1 MEVIMSLNFFLPD
14 YFLREVH
21 YLAVRSSPEET
32 YRAICDF
39 DMSEVPWINSLF
51 RLRTVLDK
59 KKSTSSHL
67 TLRDAYRNGGFVLL
81 DEISDQ
87 QLTVGAIGKIWK
99 PAIAFKKVDSFEYAD
114 FHEPGFAKVA
124 WSLRCQRRIGGGTFC
139 LFEVRVGATDSV
151 SAAKMRGY
159 YSLIGPFSR
168 AIRRSIFAR
177 FRKKFGN
184 VLADEP
190 TRKLAGD
197 TVIKNP
203 IAMCTDGIYIEA
215 PPDAIWPWLVQM
227 GCLRAGWYSYDFLDN
242 AAVPS
247 SNRIVPEWQNLV
259 EGDSLNWTPEDD
271 HGCFVQ
277 SIDRHKSLV
286 LGSCYDY
293 DRKESVLHD
302 INPLPSNYFRS
313 SWSFILEPQT
323 SEVTRLIVRVRSDYH
338 LPKQMMPHLQTFFFK
353 SVHPFMEKKQLQNLK
368 LRAENMSS
376 SHDQTQLVIGKN
388 ISDKDDNIWLSD

>member
-1 MEVIMSLNFFLPD
+1 MSLNFFLPD

-21 YLAVRSSPEET
+21 HLAVHSSPEET
-32 YRAICDF
+32 YQAMCDF
-39 DMSEVPWINSLF
+39 DMSEVPWISSLF
-51 RLRTVLDK
+51 RLRTVFDK
-59 KKSTSSHL
+59 EKSNSSHL

-81 DEISDQ
+81 NEIPDQ
-87 QLTVGAIGKIWK
+87 QLIVGAIGKIWR

-114 FHEPGFAKVA
+114 FHQPGFAKVA
-124 WSLRCQRRIGGGTFC
+124 WSLRCEPRIGGGAFC
-139 LFEVRVGATDSV
+139 SFEVRVGATDSV

-190 TRKLAGD
+190 TRSLAGD
-197 TVIKNP
+197 TLIMNP

-215 PPDAIWPWLVQM
+215 PPDAIWPWIVQM

-247 SNRIVPEWQNLV
+247 SNRIVPEWQNLI
-259 EGDSLNWTPEDD
+259 EGDSLNWTPQED
-271 HGCFVQ
+271 HGCFVN
-277 SIDRHKSLV
+277 SIDRCRSLV

-293 DRKESVLHD
+293 DRKESVLPD
-302 INPLPSNYFRS
+302 INPLPSNYSRS
-313 SWSFILEPQT
+313 SWSFVLEPQT

-338 LPKQMMPHLQTFFFK
+338 LPKQMMP
-353 SVHPFMEKKQLQNLK
+353 
-368 LRAENMSS
+368 
-376 SHDQTQLVIGKN
+376 
-388 ISDKDDNIWLSD
+388 